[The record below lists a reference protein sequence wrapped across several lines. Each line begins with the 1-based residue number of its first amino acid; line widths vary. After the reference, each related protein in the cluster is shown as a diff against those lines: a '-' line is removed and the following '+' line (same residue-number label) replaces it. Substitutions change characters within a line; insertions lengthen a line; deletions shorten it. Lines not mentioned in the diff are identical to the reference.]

1 MYQRSLFL
9 FRRDLR
15 LTDNTGLN
23 KALAESRE
31 VITAFVFDPRQIEPH
46 DYRSLPGL
54 WFMKDSL
61 ESLSQSLR
69 KKGGDLHTF
78 KGRPEDLVGHWVKE
92 SEIEAVW
99 VNRDYTPFSGR
110 RDDAIRAACQDHGI
124 DFRSCHDLLINT
136 PDATLKA
143 DGTPYTVFTP
153 YFNNARKRPVAKPE
167 PLKADSGAISTLPVE
182 NPIDGFL
189 DLIVD
194 GIPKYDAFTG
204 GQAAAQQALDQSSR
218 LENYDTDRDIPALKA
233 TSHLSPHLKFGT
245 CSIRQAY
252 WTLAGKLG
260 QGHPLLRQFYWRD
273 FLTHIAF
280 HFPHVFGKAFKSQY
294 DGVAWKHDGS
304 SFQRWKD
311 GQTGF
316 PIVDAG
322 MRQLNETG
330 FMHYRLRMIT
340 ASFLTKDLHIDWR
353 WGERYF
359 AQKLVDFDP
368 CVNNGNWQWAAST
381 GCDAQPYFRIFNPWR
396 QQERFDP
403 DCHYIQEWIPEL
415 ASATTKQIHQWQGE
429 LGNDYPAPIVDHK
442 RASQKAKMLFQSF

>member
-23 KALAESRE
+23 KALAESGE
-31 VITAFVFDPRQIEPH
+31 VIPAFVFDPRQVEPH

-54 WFMKDSL
+54 WFMRDSL
-61 ESLSQSLR
+61 ESLHRNLR
-69 KKGGDLHTF
+69 DKGSNLHTF
-78 KGRPEDLVGHWVKE
+78 NDRPENLVEHWRNELRV
-92 SEIEAVW
+92 EAVW
-99 VNRDYTPFSGR
+99 VNCDYTPFSKR
-110 RDDAIRAACQDHGI
+110 RDDAIQAACRDHGI
-124 DFRSCHDLLINT
+124 AFHSCHDLLINT
-136 PDATLKA
+136 PDTTLKS
-143 DGTPYTVFTP
+143 DGSPYTVFTP
-153 YFNNARKRPVAKPE
+153 YFNNAKKRPVAKPAT
-167 PLKADSGAISTLPVE
+167 LVADSGTLSKIAAR
-182 NPIDGFL
+182 NPIEGLL
-189 DLIVD
+189 DQITD
-194 GIPKYDAFTG
+194 GIPKYDSFAG
-204 GQAAAQQALDQSSR
+204 GQEAARHALVQSCQ
-218 LENYDTDRDIPALKA
+218 LKDYHTDRDFPALEA

-252 WTLAGKLG
+252 WTLAGELG
-260 QGHPLLRQFYWRD
+260 QSHPLLRQFYWRD

-280 HFPHVFGKAFKSQY
+280 HFPHVFGNAFKSQY
-294 DGVAWKHDGS
+294 NGIAWKTDDA
-304 SFQRWKD
+304 SFELWKE
-311 GQTGF
+311 GRTGF

-330 FMHYRLRMIT
+330 FMHNRLRMIT

-359 AQKLVDFDP
+359 AQKLVDYDP

-403 DCHYIQEWIPEL
+403 DCHYIRTWIPEL
-415 ASATTKQIHQWQGE
+415 ASATTKQIHKWQGE
-429 LGNDYPAPIVDHK
+429 LGSDYPAPIVDHK